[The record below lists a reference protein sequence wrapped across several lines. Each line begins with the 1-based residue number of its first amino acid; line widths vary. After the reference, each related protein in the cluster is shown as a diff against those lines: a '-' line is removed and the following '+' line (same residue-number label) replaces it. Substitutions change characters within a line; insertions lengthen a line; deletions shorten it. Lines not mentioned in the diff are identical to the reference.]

1 MKMSKINVFVA
12 GLLIIGAFI
21 GGINLQKYSW
31 ERDYEA
37 RPKSSEELLEE
48 KLAIYA
54 DYYVCTEHLLDLIDK
69 QYHWVDGIDHQ
80 GYYESKA
87 EVEYHDSIGIALSQK
102 YFQKILDWEEQ
113 QNK

>member
-1 MKMSKINVFVA
+1 MTKINVFVA
-12 GLLIIGAFI
+12 CILIVGAFI
-21 GGINLQKYSW
+21 GGINLEKYYW
-31 ERDYEA
+31 KKACEA

-54 DYYVCTEHLLDLIDK
+54 DYYVCTEHLLDLIEK

-80 GYYESKA
+80 GYYETRA
-87 EVEYHDSIGIALSQK
+87 EVEYHDSLGIALSQK
-102 YFQKILDWEEQ
+102 QFQKVLDWENQ

>member
-1 MKMSKINVFVA
+1 MPKINLFVA
-12 GLLIIGAFI
+12 CILIVAAFI
-21 GGINLQKYSW
+21 GGINLEKYYW
-31 ERDYEA
+31 KKACEA
-37 RPKSSEELLEE
+37 RPESREELLEE

-69 QYHWVDGIDHQ
+69 QYHWTDAIDHQ

-87 EVEYHDSIGIALSQK
+87 EVEYHDSLGIALSQEH
-102 YFQKILDWEEQ
+102 FQKVLDWEEQ

>member
-1 MKMSKINVFVA
+1 MKLHVFWFAIFMNV
-12 GLLIIGAFI
+12 AFI
-21 GGINLQKYSW
+21 GGINLEKYYW
-31 ERDYEA
+31 KKAYEA

-54 DYYVCTEHLLDLIDK
+54 DYYVCTEHLLDLIEK

-80 GYYESKA
+80 GYYETRA
-87 EVEYHDSIGIALSQK
+87 EVEYHDSLGIALSQEQ
-102 YFQKILDWEEQ
+102 FQKVLDWEEQ

>member
-1 MKMSKINVFVA
+1 MKLHVFWFA
-12 GLLIIGAFI
+12 ILMNIAFV
-21 GGINLQKYSW
+21 GGINLEKYYW
-31 ERDYEA
+31 KKACEA

-54 DYYVCTEHLLDLIDK
+54 DYYVCTEHLLDLIEK

-80 GYYESKA
+80 GYYETKA
-87 EVEYHDSIGIALSQK
+87 EVEYHDSLGIALAQK
-102 YFQKILDWEEQ
+102 QFQKVLDWEEQ